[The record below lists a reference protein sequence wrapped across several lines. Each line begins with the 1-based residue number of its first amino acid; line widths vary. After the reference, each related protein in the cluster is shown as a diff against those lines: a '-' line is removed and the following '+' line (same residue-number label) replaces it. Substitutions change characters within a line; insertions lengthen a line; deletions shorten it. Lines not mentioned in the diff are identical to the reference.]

1 MKTVKTKGIVIAE
14 KVMSDFDKMLTILTP
29 NIGKIECVAKGARR
43 PKSLLMAGT
52 QFLCFGDYLLY
63 KGSENY
69 SINSCETIE
78 LFYNI
83 RTDLEKL
90 QYAVY
95 ITKIIND
102 VTTENQ
108 NNYKIL
114 QLYLNTLYVIANTDK
129 NLEFIASIFRLRL
142 LSIIGYR
149 PEIKE
154 CKNCHQKEN
163 ITKFS
168 IKDNGFKCTECA
180 KNDKGAIEMHETTKD
195 AIRYI
200 ILSDAKKIYSFQI
213 PRRGYKRIKNNNAII
228 SYRKVGKRIQ
238 ILLILQLKNY
248 VYLNRSCKHNINMLK
263 YKEVQAL
270 SLY

>member
-1 MKTVKTKGIVIAE
+1 MKTVKTKGVIIAE
-14 KVMSDFDKMLTILTP
+14 KIMSDFDKMLTILTP

-43 PKSLLMAGT
+43 PKSLLMSGT

-69 SINSCETIE
+69 SMNSCETIE

-90 QYAVY
+90 NTAVY
-95 ITKIIND
+95 ITKIVND

-114 QLYLNTLYVIANTDK
+114 QLYLNTLYVISNSDK
-129 NLEFIASIFRLRL
+129 DLEFITSIFRIRL

-149 PEIKE
+149 PEIEE
-154 CKNCHQKEN
+154 CKNCKGKEKL
-163 ITKFS
+163 IKFS
-168 IKDNGFKCTECA
+168 IMDNGFKCEACG
-180 KNDKGAIEMHETTKD
+180 KQDKGAIEMSETTKD

-200 ILSDAKKIYSFQI
+200 ILADAKKIYSFQVPKVSI
-213 PRRGYKRIKNNNAII
+213 EELKII
-228 SYRKVGKRIQ
+228 SKLYLREKLEKEYKV
-238 ILLILQLKNY
+238 
-248 VYLNRSCKHNINMLK
+248 
-263 YKEVQAL
+263 
-270 SLY
+270 